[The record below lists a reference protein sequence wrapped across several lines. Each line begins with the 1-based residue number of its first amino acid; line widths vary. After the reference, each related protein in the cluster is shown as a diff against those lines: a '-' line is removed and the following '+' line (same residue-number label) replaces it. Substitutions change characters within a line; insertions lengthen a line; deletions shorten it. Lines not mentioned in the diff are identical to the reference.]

1 MELSPTMFIRKDNM
15 MWQLYSFLIQQACLQ
30 TSFITPTVHFSYFP
44 NFRFTY
50 EQGEHKSDQMERY
63 DISAYKQP
71 DFVLEDRV
79 RL

>member
-1 MELSPTMFIRKDNM
+1 MFIRKDNM

-50 EQGEHKSDQMERY
+50 EQGEHKSDQMVRY
-63 DISAYKQP
+63 DISAYKPP